1 MTEKTFNIFD
11 RDENLVVATRKEL
24 EAIVEGMYWSQ
35 IKADLDKKDT
45 GWITQYLHGK
55 APNISAMSD
64 DALLREFWGFEGN
77 GTYPILEEDLSLP
90 RAPHDAEPDVPP
102 EEDDELTAA
111 VPGRG

>member
-1 MTEKTFNIFD
+1 MTDRTFNIFD
-11 RDENLVVATRKEL
+11 REENLVVATRKEL
-24 EAIVEGMYWSQ
+24 EAIVEGMHWSQ

-45 GWITQYLHGK
+45 GWISHYLHGK

-90 RAPHDAEPDVPP
+90 RADDDAEPDVPP
-102 EEDDELTAA
+102 EEEELSMAA
-111 VPGRG
+111 PGRG